1 VKGENPEILIIINK
15 RINLV
20 KEIVLIHKKKFED
33 ELWVIKNVKIIMDS
47 LYRWKDKLIKFWARL
62 KL

>member
-33 ELWVIKNVKIIMDS
+33 EL
-47 LYRWKDKLIKFWARL
+47 
-62 KL
+62 